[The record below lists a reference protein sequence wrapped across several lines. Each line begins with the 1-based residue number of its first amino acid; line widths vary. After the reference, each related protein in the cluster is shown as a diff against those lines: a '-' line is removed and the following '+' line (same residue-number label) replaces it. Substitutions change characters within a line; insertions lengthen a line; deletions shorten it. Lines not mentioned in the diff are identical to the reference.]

1 MVTILDG
8 GVGQELLRRSGA
20 RPDGLWATGLM
31 LNHPGVLRDVH
42 ASFFAAG
49 AQIATANTYAIHRD
63 RLRRAGIE
71 DRLAELQLMA
81 IEIARDARDA
91 HASGLVAGAIGPL
104 GWSYRPDMAPEAE
117 TAVPLFAEIAA
128 LQAPHV
134 DLLLLE
140 TMASVHDVQC
150 ALDATLPLGKPVWL
164 AVTVLDDDGTRLR
177 SGEPLADLLPVLADR
192 TPQALLVNC
201 APPEMV
207 GAALQVLARTGLP
220 LGAYA
225 NGFVRVEPSY
235 LDVFSSVDGLSTR
248 QDLSPERY
256 AAYAAA
262 WAAQGAT
269 ILGGCCEVGPA
280 HIAELVRTMN
290 AKAA

>member
-20 RPDGLWATGLM
+20 APDGLWATGLM
-31 LNHPGVLRDVH
+31 LKHPEILREVH
-42 ASFFAAG
+42 ESFFAAG
-49 AQIATANTYAIHRD
+49 AEIATANTYAIHRD
-63 RLRRAGIE
+63 RLQRAGIE
-71 DRLAELQLMA
+71 DRLAELQHMA
-81 IEIARDARDA
+81 IQIACAARDA
-91 HASGLVAGAIGPL
+91 HGSGRVAGAIGPL
-104 GWSYRPDMAPEAE
+104 GWSYRPDMMPPAE

-134 DLLLLE
+134 DLLLVE
-140 TMASVHDVQC
+140 TMASVHEVRC

-177 SGEPLADLLPVLADR
+177 SGEALSDVLPVLADR
-192 TPQALLVNC
+192 APQAILVNC
-201 APPEMV
+201 APPEV
-207 GAALQVLARTGLP
+207 VDDALRVLVRAGLP

-235 LDVFSSVDGLSTR
+235 LDVFASVDGLSTR
-248 QDLSPERY
+248 QDLSPQRY
-256 AAYAAA
+256 ADHAAA
-262 WAAQGAT
+262 WAARGAT

-280 HIAELVRTMN
+280 HIAELVRSLNTQ
-290 AKAA
+290 AA